1 VRRLLLIAPLLV
13 AAVAHADD
21 HRFSAADVP
30 AAGIRKPGKVII
42 RNDGNS
48 ITAYRFF
55 GNIREALVTLR
66 SSRGLAYQPYGG
78 VVFDSNAE
86 APVLFKEAAQTH
98 GIDPR
103 LLMAIAH
110 RESAMNPNATS
121 RAGACGLMQLMP
133 ATARFLGI
141 SNIFDPRENV
151 FGAARYVRTLLDTFH
166 GDLDLTLAAY
176 NAGPGAVQRYNG
188 VPPYPETRAYVR
200 IVRASYERALR
211 Q

>member
-1 VRRLLLIAPLLV
+1 VRRILFIAPLLIASV
-13 AAVAHADD
+13 LHADD
-21 HRFSAADVP
+21 RRFSAADVP
-30 AAGIRKPGKVII
+30 GAGIHKGGKVVIT
-42 RNDGNS
+42 NNSHS

-55 GNIREALVTLR
+55 GNIREALVTLKSAR
-66 SSRGLAYQPYGG
+66 VLAYQPYGSA
-78 VVFDSNAE
+78 VFDSNAD

-103 LLMAIAH
+103 LLVAIAH

-141 SNIFDPRENV
+141 ANIFDPHENV
-151 FGAARYVRTLLDTFH
+151 FGAARYLRTLLDTFH

-176 NAGPGAVQRYNG
+176 NAGPGAVLRYKG
-188 VPPYPETRAYVR
+188 VPPYPETQAYVKY
-200 IVRASYERALR
+200 VRARYEMTLK
-211 Q
+211 